1 LPITLTPERAHARS
15 GVLLGLLA
23 LVAGLAVGACEAVGG
38 GATLHLDTAEVQLE
52 PGVRVHDVRV
62 GGSADADSLDP
73 VVLRARPGDIVR
85 FITDD
90 HRTHA
95 VAFELVRLS
104 DPVRDFLDRTNQLR
118 GPPLVNRGAAWV
130 VVLDEAPA
138 GRYPFICRTHDARG
152 MILVDPA
159 D

>member
-1 LPITLTPERAHARS
+1 
-15 GVLLGLLA
+15 
-23 LVAGLAVGACEAVGG
+23 
-38 GATLHLDTAEVQLE
+38 
-52 PGVRVHDVRV
+52 
-62 GGSADADSLDP
+62 
-73 VVLRARPGDIVR
+73 
-85 FITDD
+85 
-90 HRTHA
+90 